1 MMDDL
6 LMKFLLKESTEE
18 ENMDVRAW
26 LNASDENRKY
36 FTQLETIWQL
46 SKTLHNESK
55 VDEELAW
62 TKFKAKTETLNTEQ
76 AIVKPLKAKFGWL
89 KIAAVLVIAIGAW
102 TIYNLFGP
110 GYYTM
115 LSTTNKIATEKLPDG
130 STLTLNKHS
139 KISYAGNF
147 KNNRD
152 LMMDSG
158 DVFFDVAKDKSHPFT
173 ITIKEVSVMVVG
185 TSFNIKHL
193 KDETEIIVESG
204 IVKVGFG
211 QAEIKL
217 YKGER
222 ILINGKTSKLIK
234 EQSSDELYKYYRT
247 NLFVANNMPLYK
259 LVNTLNEAYG
269 VHIILD
275 DKAKD
280 LSITTVFKMES
291 LDHILNVI
299 CQTLN
304 LKKSHQ
310 GNDILLSYKE

>member
-1 MMDDL
+1 MDEL

-18 ENMDVRAW
+18 ENIEVKEW
-26 LNASDENRKY
+26 LNASDSNREH

-46 SKTLHNESK
+46 SKTLHNEST
-55 VDEELAW
+55 VDEDLAW
-62 TKFKAKTETLNTEQ
+62 TKFKAKTEALKPKE
-76 AIVKPLKAKFGWL
+76 AIIKPLKAKFGWL

-102 TIYNLFGP
+102 TVYNLSRP

-130 STLTLNKHS
+130 STLTLNRYS
-139 KISYAGNF
+139 KISYAGDF

-152 LMMDSG
+152 LKLDSG

-173 ITIKEVSVMVVG
+173 ISINDVSVMVVG

-193 KDETEIIVESG
+193 KGETEIVVESG

-211 QAEIKL
+211 KEEIKL

-222 ILINGKTSKLIK
+222 ITINGKTLKLAK
-234 EQSSDELYKYYRT
+234 EQSADQLYQYYRT
-247 NLFVANNMPLYK
+247 NLFVANNMPISK
-259 LVNTLNEAYG
+259 LVNTMNEAY
-269 VHIILD
+269 VVNITLD

-280 LSITTVFKMES
+280 LRITTVMKMES
-291 LDHILNVI
+291 LEKNLNII
-299 CQTLN
+299 CTTLGLGQSRN
-304 LKKSHQ
+304 
-310 GNDILLSYKE
+310 GNNIRLFYKE